1 VFRCNIVLP
10 VSDGK
15 ISSRREQAQLTR
27 RRILDAAK
35 PEFVEN
41 GYHGATIAA
50 IARRA
55 GVAAQTVYFVFHTK
69 AELISAVID
78 DSVLGADATPPDA
91 SEWWMAMQHAD
102 TAAAALT
109 AFVRGAA
116 PLLERAAF
124 VSVVLKAAALADSE
138 VQVIQDKHD
147 RMQEDG
153 YRQVIDT
160 VAAKGSLRAD
170 LTPGTATD
178 VLLLLCGDSTYVQ
191 LRHDRNWSHEQIVTF
206 LERVVVDT
214 ILADPAH

>member
-1 VFRCNIVLP
+1 
-10 VSDGK
+10 VSGGK
-15 ISSRREQAQLTR
+15 SSSRREQAQLTR

-35 PEFVEN
+35 SEFVES

-78 DSVLGADATPPDA
+78 DAVVGVDGTPPDA
-91 SEWWMAMQHAD
+91 SEWWVAMQHAD

-116 PLLERAAF
+116 PVLERAAF
-124 VSVVLKAAALADSE
+124 ISVVLNAAALADGE

-147 RMQEDG
+147 RMQKEG
-153 YRQVIDT
+153 YRQVIDA
-160 VAAKGSLRAD
+160 VVAKGSLRAG
-170 LTPGTATD
+170 LTPETATD

-191 LRHDRNWSHEQIVTF
+191 LRHDRKWSQEQTVSF
-206 LERVVVDT
+206 LERVVVDA
-214 ILADPAH
+214 ILDR